1 MRELLIDADI
11 FVYKATRL
19 SEKEIN
25 WEGDSWTLHSDMA
38 EVKTIIDDQIW
49 KVLDKTKIGS
59 VLPIVTLCFSDRKNY
74 RKVVNPDYKSNRK
87 GGRKPMCFSTAI
99 DYCKSEYNCVSYDW
113 LEADDVMESDR
124 LNLPKNQP

>member
-19 SEKEIN
+19 SEREIN

-49 KVLDKTKIGS
+49 KV
-59 VLPIVTLCFSDRKNY
+59 
-74 RKVVNPDYKSNRK
+74 
-87 GGRKPMCFSTAI
+87 
-99 DYCKSEYNCVSYDW
+99 
-113 LEADDVMESDR
+113 
-124 LNLPKNQP
+124 